1 MSDKNNQ
8 KKLNFSSITSSY
20 QACGII
26 EEFEPI
32 PQGLTY
38 EQAYVQAFQ
47 YLIDTGR
54 VWTLQGTYGRMA
66 INLIEHGICTPPQK
80 S

>member
-1 MSDKNNQ
+1 MNNENNQ
-8 KKLNFSSITSSY
+8 KKLNFNSITTTY
-20 QACGII
+20 QAIGII

-38 EQAYVQAFQ
+38 EQAYIQAFQ
-47 YLIDTGR
+47 HLIDTGR
-54 VWTLQGTYGRMA
+54 VWTLQGTYGRTA

>member
-1 MSDKNNQ
+1 MNSEKEQN
-8 KKLNFSSITSSY
+8 KFNFTNITSAY
-20 QACGII
+20 QAIGIVEGF
-26 EEFEPI
+26 EEI

-54 VWTLQGTYGRMA
+54 VWTLQGIYGRTA
-66 INLIEHGICTPPQK
+66 RGLIDNGFCTAAEK